1 MKIWKLGALALATA
15 VGLAGAVGPNV
26 ASAQSARAVER
37 SGHTFHVAVCPRG
50 NPAGTARCFAHQVV
64 DARGNPV
71 NGKANPAA
79 TPAGYGPSQ
88 LRAAY
93 GLTGVAGSGTPTV
106 AIVDAYAYPRAE
118 ADLAVYRSQYG
129 LPPCTTASGCL
140 KIVGQTGGKPPSRVD
155 TGWDQEQALDLDM
168 VSAACPNC
176 HILLVQA
183 SSASFSN
190 LWTGVDYAKTQAG
203 VRAISNSYGNTD
215 SSSYA
220 AYDSHYAGN
229 NIAVTVSTG
238 DYGYGAQWPATAPGA
253 VAVGGTSLTAGG
265 GTRGWTETVWNGAGS
280 GCGLGHAKPS
290 WQNGV
295 TDACG
300 GRMEADV
307 SSNAD
312 PNTGVAVYG
321 PATRSTSSWGI
332 WGGTSESSPFI
343 AGLFALRNGS
353 INAASS
359 IYSHTGN
366 LNDVTSGSNG
376 SCAVAYYCKGQVG
389 YDGPTGL
396 GTPNGIGAFSN

>member
-1 MKIWKLGALALATA
+1 LPWVLPAQNPAAA
-15 VGLAGAVGPNV
+15 QNV
-26 ASAQSARAVER
+26 RVEQSGR
-37 SGHTFHVAVCPRG
+37 TFHVAVCPRG
-50 NPAGTARCFAHQVV
+50 NPAGTARCFAHQVT
-64 DARGNPV
+64 DARGNPL
-71 NGKANPAA
+71 NGRVNPAA
-79 TPAGYGPSQ
+79 TPQGYGPADLQS
-88 LRAAY
+88 AY
-93 GLTGVAGSGTPTV
+93 GLTGVSGSGATV
-106 AIVDAYAYPRAE
+106 AIVDAYGYPNAE
-118 ADLAVYRSQYG
+118 ADLAVYRSTYG
-129 LPPCTTASGCL
+129 LPPCTTSNGCL
-140 KIVGQTGGKPPSRVD
+140 RIVGQTGGKPPSRVD
-155 TGWDQEQALDLDM
+155 VGWDQEQALDLDM
-168 VSAACPNC
+168 VSAACPSC
-176 HILLVQA
+176 HILLVEA

-190 LWTGVDYAKTQAG
+190 LWTGVDYAKGQPG
-203 VRAISNSYGNTD
+203 VKAVSNSYGNTD

-220 AYDSHYAGN
+220 QYDSHYAAN
-229 NIAVTVSTG
+229 NIAITVSSG

-253 VAVGGTSLTAGG
+253 VAVGGTSLRAGG

-280 GCGLGHAKPS
+280 GCGLGHPQPS
-290 WQNGV
+290 WQKGV

-321 PATRSTSSWGI
+321 PASRTTSSWGV

-343 AGLFALRNGS
+343 AALFALRNGS

-376 SCAVAYYCKGQVG
+376 TCAVSYYCNAQAG

-396 GTPNGIGAFSN
+396 GTPSGIGAFSN

>member
-1 MKIWKLGALALATA
+1 MNLGKW
-15 VGLAGAVGPNV
+15 GLAALGFAFASVGVTPT
-26 ASAQSARAVER
+26 AAQSVRAVER
-37 SGHTFHVAVCPRG
+37 SGRTFHVAVCPRG
-50 NPAGTARCFAHQVV
+50 NPAGTARCFAHVV
-64 DARGNPV
+64 TDARGNPI
-71 NGKANPAA
+71 NGKVNPAA
-79 TPAGYGPSQ
+79 TPSGYGPAD

-93 GLTGVAGSGTPTV
+93 GLTGVTGSGTPTV
-106 AIVDAYAYPRAE
+106 AIVDAFAYPRAE
-118 ADLAVYRSQYG
+118 QDLAVYRSQYG
-129 LPPCTTASGCL
+129 LPACTTANGCL
-140 KIVGQTGGKPPSRVD
+140 RIVGQTGGKPPSRVD
-155 TGWDQEQALDLDM
+155 TGWDNEQALDLDM

-190 LWTGVDYAKTQAG
+190 LWTGVDYAKTQPG

-229 NIAVTVSTG
+229 NMAITVSTG

-253 VAVGGTSLTAGG
+253 VAVGGTSLVRSS
-265 GTRGWTETVWNGAGS
+265 GTRGWSETVWNGAGS
-280 GCGLGHAKPS
+280 GCGLGHSKPS

-300 GRMEADV
+300 GRMEADL
-307 SSNAD
+307 SANAD

-321 PATRSTSSWGI
+321 PINRNSSGWGV
-332 WGGTSESSPFI
+332 WGGTSESAPFI

-359 IYSHTGN
+359 IYAHKTS
-366 LNDVTSGSNG
+366 LYDVTSGSNG
-376 SCAVAYYCKGQVG
+376 TCAVAYYCKGQAG

>member
-1 MKIWKLGALALATA
+1 MYLRMLGATALTLAL
-15 VGLAGAVGPNV
+15 GLGVSPAAAQNV
-26 ASAQSARAVER
+26 RVEQSGR
-37 SGHTFHVAVCPRG
+37 TFHVAVCPRG
-50 NPAGTARCFAHQVV
+50 NPAGTARCFAHQVT
-64 DARGNPV
+64 DARGNPI
-71 NGKANPAA
+71 NGRVNPAA
-79 TPAGYGPSQ
+79 TPSGYGPAQ
-88 LRAAY
+88 LQSAY
-93 GLTGVAGSGTPTV
+93 GLTGISGSGATV
-106 AIVDAYAYPRAE
+106 AIVDAFAYPNAE
-118 ADLAVYRSQYG
+118 ADLAVYRSTYG
-129 LPPCTTASGCL
+129 LPACTTANGCL

-168 VSAACPNC
+168 VSAACPSC
-176 HILLVQA
+176 HILLVEA

-190 LWTGVDYAKTQAG
+190 LWTGVDYAKVQPG
-203 VRAISNSYGNTD
+203 VRAVSNSYGNTD

-220 AYDSHYAGN
+220 QYDSHYAGN
-229 NIAVTVSTG
+229 NVAITVSSG
-238 DYGYGAQWPATAPGA
+238 DNGYGAQWPATAPGA
-253 VAVGGTSLTAGG
+253 VAVGGTSLRAGG

-280 GCGLGHAKPS
+280 GCGLGHPKPT

-321 PATRSTSSWGI
+321 PATRTSSSWGV

-343 AGLFALRNGS
+343 AALFALRNGS

-359 IYSHTGN
+359 IYSHTAS

-376 SCAVAYYCKGQVG
+376 TCAVSYYCNAQAG